1 MRGVNM
7 ADKIRNDAYVL
18 VANSE
23 TLYNFA
29 RTHDLF
35 IFPYDLKRAADI
47 ALYENTM
54 TKNPFERYIIFAVCD
69 MNEHE
74 AGENSTTLYALSN
87 VERAG
92 DCRTCSSETYEGAI
106 FQWNMLMKKT
116 AKTLLKPPLQ
126 RFWDTE
132 HFYIKIKFVLYGF
145 VGFLFLLN
153 NRNYHFFLE
162 HNIVIL
168 TLFII
173 VCSNI
178 KNIFLKSYWEEVPEG
193 FLFSWANADI
203 SKFDEEFFKDAMSAK
218 EALKKLYENPVPI
231 YTLWKR
237 GKLKNQIREREKA
250 EEEAKNKETP
260 EKEVDNTYELYCE
273 EIKSSLSLQI
283 NEIRDL
289 KTKIYDMAV
298 RYDIDNILKILSEIL
313 QTISAEENS
322 PKIISAR
329 RVVSYWNDELISF
342 LKSYVE
348 LLNNSSDEAAKSK
361 NNIENIIKDLYPVYK
376 KELGHITKADTL
388 EIDAAVKVMRD
399 EINQALKN

>member
-1 MRGVNM
+1 M
-7 ADKIRNDAYVL
+7 ALTWQKYKFILA
-18 VANSE
+18 ANGE
-23 TLYNFA
+23 ALHNFA
-29 RTHDLF
+29 REHNLF
-35 IFPYDLKRAADI
+35 IFPYDLRRTADI
-47 ALYENTM
+47 ALYENIV
-54 TKNPFERYIIFAVCD
+54 TKNPSERYIICAVCD
-69 MNEHE
+69 MKKLETDNNLTTYIFDNLEIL
-74 AGENSTTLYALSN
+74 ENWN
-87 VERAG
+87 IRI
-92 DCRTCSSETYEGAI
+92 SETYEGAI
-106 FQWNMLMKKT
+106 YNWNVLMKNT
-116 AKTLLKPPLQ
+116 ANTLLKPPLQ
-126 RFWDTE
+126 RIWDTE
-132 HFYIKIKFVLYGF
+132 FPYAITKFVLYGIL
-145 VGFLFLLN
+145 GFLFLLDN
-153 NRNYHFFLE
+153 DNYHFFLE

-178 KNIFLKSYWEEVPEG
+178 KNIFLKSYWEEVPES

-218 EALKKLYENPVPI
+218 EALKKLYENSVPI
-231 YTLWKR
+231 YLLWKR
-237 GKLKNQIREREKA
+237 GKLRSQIREREKA
-250 EEEAKNKETP
+250 EEESKNKETP
-260 EKEVDNTYELYCE
+260 EKEVDNTYEVYCE

-298 RYDIDNILKILSEIL
+298 KYDIDNILKILSEIL

-376 KELGHITKADTL
+376 KELGRITKADTI